1 MDYDYTGEVF
11 LDRIF
16 KDLYLSDE
24 VQHTIDKRDRKE
36 EAIRKYM
43 DRLERT
49 HQKARD
55 LNRLELIK
63 ELYYGK
69 YVIKKEN
76 IPDTFSDEEKNTI
89 IDNQKKR
96 LGLWIDYLSDENAIF
111 PMWAKY
117 WAFQGMLKLGTFD
130 VARGIYQRRS
140 DKTLAPFI
148 EPNPAIITNC
158 IQSMMDYEKSKRTN
172 NQDITVPLQS
182 GSFKKIYE
190 YFERKF
196 NEEKIYKSDSTSGTW
211 IKYNQGS
218 KEDAKKLYESLQ
230 GKGVPWCTA
239 NESYAFNQVCGGGN
253 YGEGGDFYVY
263 YTADE
268 EGKFTIPRIAIRM
281 NGKTSIGEIR
291 GILTSQCLENE
302 MIDILES
309 KLNEMT
315 FVKDI
320 HKHLDTVAKQKKL
333 NDIYKKT
340 IMKEDLTKE
349 EIISLYTDH
358 FGFGWSQDP
367 LVEKTRQLRNFTD
380 DVNKLNKEEK
390 KLVIKANITQL
401 PNNFIIDNK
410 ETLLDLIATTNSGLF
425 KYASSE
431 LKNDKEVALTV
442 LSKDASMH
450 YCIGNELKNDRDILL
465 LIIPKYPYFLTKV
478 DKKYLEDRE
487 LVLLAVSHDG
497 NIFTQISDELKSDK
511 EVIFAAIIN
520 TPSLLLDIDENIK
533 NDRNFIL
540 SLIDKNYYV
549 YNYVNPVLKNDRGFI
564 QDALAKNGHVLELLD
579 ENYKNDREIVSIAVL
594 SRFAALKYASEQI
607 QNDKEFMA
615 DIIFKKPE
623 LYLSLSD
630 ELKKDK
636 QFNLLLLS
644 KDGSLLYKMEKY
656 NDDEEIIEAALSN
669 NYYSLSRA
677 SDRIKNDTELLISWV
692 DKGLRFELE
701 VVGQV
706 PLNDK
711 RFIECLIKNKYY
723 KPDIAKYM
731 GNNIRSDRKII
742 RSLISDGV
750 SLNNQSNAGAFDYAS
765 QDLKKDKEF
774 IRELM
779 LINPYIFTYVDDS
792 IKHDKQFVLELFNIN
807 NPEMIGALINS
818 IPEDLR
824 DDKEI
829 NLIYA
834 EYYLKT
840 IDENIEEMR
849 GYSLQEIYSAIDT
862 IEQFAKEIILSNK
875 YKSDREILDYVIN
888 KLLYSLSKISP
899 EVNDYI
905 NSKYSHVSRN

>member
-1 MDYDYTGEVF
+1 MDYDYTGEAF

-63 ELYYGK
+63 ELYYVK

-172 NQDITVPLQS
+172 YQDITVPLQS

-196 NEEKIYKSDSTSGTW
+196 NEEKIYKSDSTSGAW

-315 FVKDI
+315 FVKDM
-320 HKHLDTVAKQKKL
+320 HKHLDTVAKQKEL

-340 IMKEDLTKE
+340 IMKEDLTKD

-367 LVEKTRQLRNFTD
+367 LVEKTRQLRDFTD

-410 ETLLDLIATTNSGLF
+410 EILLDLIATTNSGLF

-431 LKNDKEVALTV
+431 LKND
-442 LSKDASMH
+442 
-450 YCIGNELKNDRDILL
+450 RDILL
-465 LIIPKYPYFLTKV
+465 LIIPKYPNFLTKV

-497 NIFTQISDELKSDK
+497 NVFTQISDKLKNDK
-511 EVIFAAIIN
+511 EVISAAIIN
-520 TPSLLLDIDENIK
+520 TPSSLLNIDENIR

-549 YNYVNPVLKNDRGFI
+549 YNYVNPVLKNDRDFI
-564 QDALAKNGHVLELLD
+564 QDALAKNGYVLELLD

-607 QNDKEFMA
+607 QNDKEFIA
-615 DIIFKKPE
+615 GIILKKPE
-623 LYLSLSD
+623 LYVSLSD
-630 ELKKDK
+630 EIKKDK

-656 NDDEEIIEAALSN
+656 NDDEEIIEAALPN

-692 DKGLRFELE
+692 DKGLKFELE
-701 VVGQV
+701 AVGQV

-742 RSLISDGV
+742 RSLISDSV
-750 SLNNQSNAGAFDYAS
+750 SLNNQSNAVAFNYAS

-779 LINPYIFTYVDDS
+779 FINSYIFTYVDDS
-792 IKHDKQFVLELFNIN
+792 IKHNKQFVLELFNIN

-834 EYYLKT
+834 EYCLKL

-849 GYSLQEIYSAIDT
+849 KSNLQEIYSAIDT

-888 KLLYSLSKISP
+888 KLLYSLSKTSP

-905 NSKYSHVSRN
+905 NSKYFHVSRN